1 MSLIVRP
8 ITPDDREA
16 WLALWRDY
24 LTFYETVLP
33 DSTTEITWRRLFDDA
48 EPVHGLVAE
57 RGGEVVGIVHYI
69 FHRSTWLETPACY
82 LQDLFAK
89 QEVRGEGVGR
99 ALIEALYAAARTA
112 GSTGVH
118 WLTHRTN
125 ETAMRLYDRIAEK
138 SGFIQY
144 GHDL

>member
-1 MSLIVRP
+1 MSLIVRS
-8 ITPDDREA
+8 ITPTDRDA

-33 DSTTEITWRRLFDDA
+33 ESTTEVTWRRLFEES

-57 RGGEVVGIVHYI
+57 RDGEVVGIVHYI

-89 QEVRGEGVGR
+89 KAVRSEGVGR
-99 ALIEALYAAARTA
+99 ALIEAVYAAARAA
-112 GSTGVH
+112 GSTGVY

-144 GHDL
+144 EHSL